1 MIYLWLL
8 WISLRLSTI
17 FFIYQHIFSWY
28 GSLLDSRN
36 WSVWEYGH
44 YSPCNLWPPSSR
56 NFFFW
61 VICLVIVP
69 DCVKC
74 HLFYGMVTP
83 GTSEP
88 VLIAF
93 HFPFNFFACPVPELF
108 WGECMCSYSIFFFK
122 KKKIIIRYRRYVEC
136 IRDCSILI
144 FWAR

>member
-1 MIYLWLL
+1 MIYHELL
-8 WISLRLSTI
+8 RISLRHTI

-28 GSLLDSRN
+28 GSFLLDSRN

-44 YSPCNLWPPSSR
+44 YSPCKLWPPSSR
-56 NFFFW
+56 NLFFW

-83 GTSEP
+83 ETSET

-93 HFPFNFFACPVPELF
+93 HFPFKFFACPVPELIL
-108 WGECMCSYSIFFFK
+108 GDCMCSYSILK
-122 KKKIIIRYRRYVEC
+122 KKERKIQTICGVY
-136 IRDCSILI
+136 
-144 FWAR
+144 